1 MSILEN
7 FKDYLEVPEILV
19 LVKVKWKNKAIS
31 DANILNNNIY
41 LH

>member
-7 FKDYLEVPEILV
+7 FKDYLEVSEILV
-19 LVKVKWKNKAIS
+19 LIKVIKS
-31 DANILNNNIY
+31 LCSTEANILNNIY

>member
-19 LVKVKWKNKAIS
+19 LIKVKRKNKVIM
-31 DANILNNNIY
+31 
-41 LH
+41 

>member
-7 FKDYLEVPEILV
+7 FKDYLEVSQILV
-19 LVKVKWKNKAIS
+19 LIKVIKSLRSS
-31 DANILNNNIY
+31 DANILNNNLY

>member
-19 LVKVKWKNKAIS
+19 LIKVKRENKVIM
-31 DANILNNNIY
+31 
-41 LH
+41 